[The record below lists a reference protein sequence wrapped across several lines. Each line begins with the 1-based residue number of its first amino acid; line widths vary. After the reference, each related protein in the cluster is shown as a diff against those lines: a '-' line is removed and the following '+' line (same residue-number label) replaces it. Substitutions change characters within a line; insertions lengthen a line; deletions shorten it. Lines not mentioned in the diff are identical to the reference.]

1 MTKLEIF
8 KEMIGESHSEF
19 VAGSLKETYKDLQNE
34 LKLIEDVKN
43 TDIFKSK
50 LDEIEKKDLSSLK
63 TPSFETFILY
73 QSPDF
78 KTLVVELSDGVRAE
92 KLFLEDF

>member
-43 TDIFKSK
+43 RTPI
-50 LDEIEKKDLSSLK
+50 LDYDNDIEKEEINNMLNAL
-63 TPSFETFILY
+63 E
-73 QSPDF
+73 
-78 KTLVVELSDGVRAE
+78 LVYSWYSTEEL
-92 KLFLEDF
+92 

>member
-34 LKLIEDVKN
+34 LELIEDVKN
-43 TDIFKSK
+43 RTPIWDY
-50 LDEIEKKDLSSLK
+50 DNDIEKEEIHKMLEAL
-63 TPSFETFILY
+63 E
-73 QSPDF
+73 
-78 KTLVVELSDGVRAE
+78 LVHSWYSTEEL
-92 KLFLEDF
+92 

>member
-34 LKLIEDVKN
+34 LELIEDVKN
-43 TDIFKSK
+43 RTPIWDY
-50 LDEIEKKDLSSLK
+50 DNDIEKEEINNMLNAL
-63 TPSFETFILY
+63 E
-73 QSPDF
+73 
-78 KTLVVELSDGVRAE
+78 LVYSWYSTEEL
-92 KLFLEDF
+92 

>member
-34 LKLIEDVKN
+34 LELIEDVKN
-43 TDIFKSK
+43 RTPIWDY
-50 LDEIEKKDLSSLK
+50 DNEIEKEEIHKMLEAL
-63 TPSFETFILY
+63 E
-73 QSPDF
+73 
-78 KTLVVELSDGVRAE
+78 LVYSWYSTEEL
-92 KLFLEDF
+92 

>member
-34 LKLIEDVKN
+34 LELLDSGNKRIPIWDYE
-43 TDIFKSK
+43 
-50 LDEIEKKDLSSLK
+50 DEIEKEEIHKMLEAL
-63 TPSFETFILY
+63 E
-73 QSPDF
+73 
-78 KTLVVELSDGVRAE
+78 LVHSWYSTEVL
-92 KLFLEDF
+92 